1 MRTLVHL
8 HTCTCP
14 PAPLLLLP
22 FPHHC
27 FGYTIWLYN
36 LGSICCSLCRY
47 YSLLSPVQSSF
58 LIYVLVFLCNYCHC
72 VIIAFFSQ
80 NNPTAISNTCNFFCS
95 ILILFTQFSFSL
107 WHLSNSLYLCWFE
120 SFLFFITLVG
130 FQKKGNTNVCGHF
143 AMFECRFFLHF
154 HL

>member
-72 VIIAFFSQ
+72 VIIAFFFLKIIQ
-80 NNPTAISNTCNFFCS
+80 QQYQIHVIFFVLS
-95 ILILFTQFSFSL
+95 FFSLPSFHSAFDIYPILFIFVGLNLFYSL
-107 WHLSNSLYLCWFE
+107 LL
-120 SFLFFITLVG
+120 
-130 FQKKGNTNVCGHF
+130 
-143 AMFECRFFLHF
+143 
-154 HL
+154 